1 MLVHEA
7 ERWSAHAAHYSA
19 SVPYFHFWRIKIRA
33 PLLLV
38 KHCQAN
44 LTKGSTV
51 DLTKTIFR
59 TLNYRPVGNIFNKLK
74 VISSSPSTVAP
85 ESG

>member
-7 ERWSAHAAHYSA
+7 ERWSAAHYSA
-19 SVPYFHFWRIKIRA
+19 SVPYLHFWRIKITA

-38 KHCQAN
+38 KRCQAN

-51 DLTKTIFR
+51 DLTKTI
-59 TLNYRPVGNIFNKLK
+59 LGH
-74 VISSSPSTVAP
+74 
-85 ESG
+85 